1 MINMLYSEKVKRIK
15 ELIKELNTYRNAYY
29 NDKVSLV
36 EDKKY
41 DDLFEELKDL
51 ENNTGLYLSN
61 SPTQSVGYEVQSKL
75 NKVNH
80 DHPMLSLD
88 KTKDFND
95 IIKFKD
101 DKAIVC
107 MLKMDGL
114 TVTLHYNE
122 NGELDKAE
130 TRGNGLVGE
139 DVLKNVK
146 VLSNVPLKIDNAGI
160 PYIIDGEAIIDKDTF
175 NEINSKLPEDEQYS
189 HPRNLA
195 SGTIRQLDTKI
206 TADRNMKFIAWR
218 VIDGDYSNL
227 MSERLDHARD
237 LGFDVVPY
245 ICILESCSL
254 NEYFFK
260 QNSEYMKKWAEK
272 KNYPIDG
279 LVYTYQDI
287 SYGLSLGSTGHHPK
301 HSFAFKFEDDTY
313 ETVLRDIEWST
324 SRSGMVNP
332 VAVFDPVDLDGA
344 ITTRA
349 TLHNVSIMKN
359 LELGIGDTITIYRAN
374 QVIPKVADNLTRS
387 NTYEYPTVCPCCG
400 RPLELKNDGI
410 AEVLYCYNEECPA
423 KVLSKF
429 THFVS
434 KQGMDI
440 DGLSE
445 STLEKLI
452 DRGFIKK
459 YADIYHLDEYAKQIQ
474 SMDGFGKKSYDKLIA
489 SIEKSREVTLEKF
502 LVALGIPL
510 IGRSAAKIISD
521 AFGGDYE
528 SLIEYGPNYRFDELE
543 GFGSSMDDSIQMWLR
558 HVPKIEDC
566 IQNELKFVKEEK
578 KKVIKNDFISG
589 KVFCV
594 TGAFKTMKRSE
605 IEKII
610 TDRGGKLSGSV
621 SSKTSYLLTNE
632 ADSGSS
638 KAKKAQELGTPIMS
652 EEEFLSKIG
661 E

>member
-15 ELIKELNTYRNAYY
+15 GLIKELNTYRNAYY

-41 DDLFEELKDL
+41 DDLFEELKNL
-51 ENNTGLYLSN
+51 EDDTGLYLSN

-95 IIKFKD
+95 IIKFAD
-101 DKAIVC
+101 DKSIIC

-146 VLSNVPLKIDNAGI
+146 VMSNVPLKIDNAGV

-175 NEINSKLPEDEQYS
+175 NEINSKLSEDEQYS

-206 TADRNMKFIAWR
+206 TADRNMQFIAWR

-245 ICILESCSL
+245 TCITEENLQEWVL
-254 NEYFFK
+254 KE
-260 QNSEYMKKWAEK
+260 NSDYMKKWAEK

-287 SYGLSLGSTGHHPK
+287 SYGLNLGSTGHHPK

-313 ETVLRDIEWST
+313 ETILRDIEWST

-344 ITTRA
+344 VTTRA

-400 RPLELKNDGI
+400 RPLELKNNGI

-434 KQGMDI
+434 KQGMNI

-510 IGRSAAKIISD
+510 VGKSAAKIISD
-521 AFGGDYE
+521 SFNGYYD
-528 SLIEYGPNYRFDELE
+528 SLIEYGPRGDFADLE
-543 GFGSSMDDSIQMWLR
+543 GIGSSINDSIQMWLR
-558 HVPKIEDC
+558 HVPKIEDG

-578 KKVIKNDFISG
+578 KKVIENDFISN

-621 SSKTSYLLTNE
+621 SKKTDYLLTNE

-638 KAKKAQELGTPIMS
+638 KAKKAKELGTPIMS
-652 EEEFLSKIG
+652 EEEFLAKIG

>member
-15 ELIKELNTYRNAYY
+15 GLVKELNTYRNAYY

-41 DDLFEELKDL
+41 DDLFEELKNL
-51 ENNTGLYLSN
+51 EDDTGLYLSN

-88 KTKDFND
+88 KTKDFKD
-95 IIKFKD
+95 IIKFAD
-101 DKAIVC
+101 DKDIIC

-146 VLSNVPLKIDNAGI
+146 VMSNIPLKIDNAGV

-175 NEINSKLPEDEQYS
+175 NEINSKLSEDEQYS

-206 TADRNMKFIAWR
+206 TADRNMQFIAWR

-245 ICILESCSL
+245 TCITGKNLQEWVL
-254 NEYFFK
+254 KE
-260 QNSEYMKKWAEK
+260 NSDYMKKWSEK

-332 VAVFDPVDLDGA
+332 VAVFDSVDIEG
-344 ITTRA
+344 TKVSRA

-387 NTYEYPTVCPCCG
+387 NTYVYPTVCPCCG
-400 RPLELKNDGI
+400 EPLELKNDGI

-459 YADIYHLDEYAKQIQ
+459 YADIYNLDKYAKQIQ

-489 SIEKSREVTLEKF
+489 SIEKSRNVKLENF

-510 IGRSAAKIISD
+510 IGKSASKAISN
-521 AFGGDYE
+521 AFNGDYE
-528 SLIEYGPNYRFDELE
+528 SLIEYGPDFDFTQLE
-543 GFGSSMDDSIQMWLR
+543 DFGDSMNVSMHKWLTSC
-558 HVPKIEDC
+558 PDIEVS
-566 IQNELKFVKEEK
+566 IQNELKFIKEEK
-578 KKVIKNDFISG
+578 KEVIENDFIMN

-621 SSKTSYLLTNE
+621 SKKTDYLLTNE

>member
-15 ELIKELNTYRNAYY
+15 GLVKELNTYRNAYY

-41 DDLFEELKDL
+41 DDLFEELKNL
-51 ENNTGLYLSN
+51 EDDTGLYLSN

-88 KTKDFND
+88 KTKDFKD
-95 IIKFKD
+95 IIKFAD
-101 DKAIVC
+101 DKDIIC

-146 VLSNVPLKIDNAGI
+146 VMSNIPLKIDNAGV

-175 NEINSKLPEDEQYS
+175 NEINSKLSEDEQYS

-206 TADRNMKFIAWR
+206 TADRNMQFIAWR
-218 VIDGDYSNL
+218 VVDGDYSNL

-245 ICILESCSL
+245 TCITGKNLQEWVL
-254 NEYFFK
+254 KE
-260 QNSEYMKKWAEK
+260 NSDYMKKWSEK

-332 VAVFDPVDLDGA
+332 VAVFDSVDIEG
-344 ITTRA
+344 TKVSRA

-387 NTYEYPTVCPCCG
+387 NTYVYPTVCPCCG
-400 RPLELKNDGI
+400 EPLELKNDGI

-459 YADIYHLDEYAKQIQ
+459 YADIYNLDKYAKQIQ

-489 SIEKSREVTLEKF
+489 SIEKSRNVKLENF

-510 IGRSAAKIISD
+510 IGKSASKAISN
-521 AFGGDYE
+521 AFNGDYE
-528 SLIEYGPNYRFDELE
+528 SLIEYGPDFDFTQLE
-543 GFGSSMDDSIQMWLR
+543 DFGDSMNVSMHKWLTSC
-558 HVPKIEDC
+558 PDIEVS
-566 IQNELKFVKEEK
+566 IQNELKFIKEEK
-578 KKVIKNDFISG
+578 KEVIENDFIVN

-594 TGAFKTMKRSE
+594 TGVFKTMKRSE

-621 SSKTSYLLTNE
+621 SKKTDYLLTNE

>member
-1 MINMLYSEKVKRIK
+1 MNNMLYSEKVKRIK

-41 DDLFEELKDL
+41 DDLFEELEKL
-51 ENNTGLYLSN
+51 ENDTGLYLSN

-95 IIKFKD
+95 IIKFAGDKD
-101 DKAIVC
+101 IIC

-146 VLSNVPLKIDNAGI
+146 VLSNVPLKIDNAGV
-160 PYIIDGEAIIDKDTF
+160 PYTIDGEAIIDKDTF

-218 VIDGDYSNL
+218 VVDGDYSNL

-260 QNSEYMKKWAEK
+260 QNSEYMRKWAEK

-287 SYGLSLGSTGHHPK
+287 NYGLSLGSTGHHPK

-313 ETVLRDIEWST
+313 ETILRNIEWST

-332 VAVFDPVDLDGA
+332 IAVFDSVNIEGVN
-344 ITTRA
+344 ISKA

-387 NTYEYPTVCPCCG
+387 NTYKYPTTCPCCG
-400 RPLELKNDGI
+400 SELELRTDGI
-410 AEVLYCYNEECPA
+410 SEVLYCNNDNCPA

-434 KQGMDI
+434 KQGMNI

-459 YADIYHLDEYAKQIQ
+459 YTDIYHLDEYAKQIQ
-474 SMDGFGKKSYDKLIA
+474 SMDGFGKRSYDKLIA
-489 SIEKSREVTLEKF
+489 SIEKSREVKLENF

-510 IGRSAAKIISD
+510 IGKSASKSISN

-528 SLIEYGPNYRFDELE
+528 HLIEVGPDFDFTQLEDFGDSMNDSMHKWLTSCPDIEYG
-543 GFGSSMDDSIQMWLR
+543 
-558 HVPKIEDC
+558 
-566 IQNELKFVKEEK
+566 IQNEMKFVKEEK
-578 KKVIKNDFISG
+578 KVIENDFFTN

-594 TGAFKTMKRSE
+594 TGAFNTMKRSE

-621 SSKTSYLLTNE
+621 SKKTDYLLTNE

-638 KAKKAQELGTPIMS
+638 KAKKAKELGTPIMS

>member
-15 ELIKELNTYRNAYY
+15 GLIKELNTYRNAYY

-41 DDLFEELKDL
+41 DDLFEELKNL
-51 ENNTGLYLSN
+51 EDDTGLYLSN

-88 KTKDFND
+88 KTKDFKD
-95 IIKFKD
+95 IIKFAD
-101 DKAIVC
+101 DKDIIC

-146 VLSNVPLKIDNAGI
+146 VMSNVPLKIDNAGV

-175 NEINSKLPEDEQYS
+175 NEINSKLSEDEQYS

-206 TADRNMKFIAWR
+206 TADRNMQFIAWR

-245 ICILESCSL
+245 TCITEENLKEWVL
-254 NEYFFK
+254 KE
-260 QNSEYMKKWAEK
+260 NSDYMKKWAEK

-287 SYGLSLGSTGHHPK
+287 SYGLNLGSTGHHPK

-313 ETVLRDIEWST
+313 ETVLRDVEWST

-359 LELGIGDTITIYRAN
+359 LELGIGDIITIYRAN

-387 NTYEYPTVCPCCG
+387 NTYEYPTRCPCCG

-434 KQGMDI
+434 KHGMDI

-459 YADIYHLDEYAKQIQ
+459 YADIYNLDKYAKQIQ

-489 SIEKSREVTLEKF
+489 SIEKSRNVKLENF

-510 IGRSAAKIISD
+510 IGKSASKAISN
-521 AFGGDYE
+521 AFNGDYE
-528 SLIEYGPNYRFDELE
+528 SLIEYGPDFDFTQLE
-543 GFGSSMDDSIQMWLR
+543 DFGDSMNVSMHKWLTSC
-558 HVPKIEDC
+558 PDIEEG
-566 IQNELKFVKEEK
+566 IQNELKFIKEEK
-578 KKVIKNDFISG
+578 KKVIENDFISN

-638 KAKKAQELGTPIMS
+638 KAKKAKELGTPIMS

>member
-41 DDLFEELKDL
+41 DDLFEELKNL
-51 ENNTGLYLSN
+51 EDDTGLYLSN

-88 KTKDFND
+88 KTKDYND
-95 IIKFKD
+95 IIKFAD
-101 DKAIVC
+101 DKDIIC

-146 VLSNVPLKIDNAGI
+146 VMSNVPLKIDNAGI

-175 NEINSKLPEDEQYS
+175 NEINSKLSEDEQYS

-206 TADRNMKFIAWR
+206 TADRNMQFIAWR

-245 ICILESCSL
+245 TCITEENLQEWVL
-254 NEYFFK
+254 KE
-260 QNSEYMKKWAEK
+260 NSDYMKKWAEK

-287 SYGLSLGSTGHHPK
+287 SYGLNLGSTGHHPK

-313 ETVLRDIEWST
+313 ETILRDIEWST

-387 NTYEYPTVCPCCG
+387 NTYEYPTRCPCCG
-400 RPLELKNDGI
+400 EPLELKNDGV
-410 AEVLYCYNEECPA
+410 AEVLYCNNENCPA

-459 YADIYHLDEYAKQIQ
+459 YADIYNLDKYAKQIQ

-489 SIEKSREVTLEKF
+489 SIEKSRNVKLENF

-510 IGRSAAKIISD
+510 IGKSASKAISN
-521 AFGGDYE
+521 AFNGDYE
-528 SLIEYGPNYRFDELE
+528 SLIEYGPDFDFTQLE
-543 GFGSSMDDSIQMWLR
+543 DFGDSMNVSMHKWLTSC
-558 HVPKIEDC
+558 PDIEYG
-566 IQNELKFVKEEK
+566 IQNELKFIKEEK
-578 KKVIKNDFISG
+578 KKVIENDSISG
-589 KVFCV
+589 KTFCV

-621 SSKTSYLLTNE
+621 SKKTDYLLTNE

-638 KAKKAQELGTPIMS
+638 KAKKAKELGTPIMS

>member
-41 DDLFEELKDL
+41 DDLFEELKNL
-51 ENNTGLYLSN
+51 EDDTGLYLSN

-95 IIKFKD
+95 IIKFAD
-101 DKAIVC
+101 DKSIIC

-146 VLSNVPLKIDNAGI
+146 VMSNVPLKIDNAGV

-175 NEINSKLPEDEQYS
+175 NEINSKLSEDEQYS

-206 TADRNMKFIAWR
+206 TADRNMQFIAWR
-218 VIDGDYSNL
+218 VVDGDYSNL

-245 ICILESCSL
+245 TCITEENLQEWVL
-254 NEYFFK
+254 KE
-260 QNSEYMKKWAEK
+260 NSDYMKKWAEK

-287 SYGLSLGSTGHHPK
+287 SYGLNLGSTGHHPK

-313 ETVLRDIEWST
+313 ETILRDIEWST
-324 SRSGMVNP
+324 SRSGTVNP
-332 VAVFDPVDLDGA
+332 VAVFDSVDIEGVKVS
-344 ITTRA
+344 RA

-359 LELGIGDTITIYRAN
+359 LELGIGDAIIIYRAN

-434 KQGMDI
+434 KHGMDI

-510 IGRSAAKIISD
+510 IGKSAAKAISD
-521 AFGGDYE
+521 AFNGDYE
-528 SLIEYGPNYRFDELE
+528 SLIEYGPTYDFTELE

-558 HVPKIEDC
+558 HVPKIEDG

-578 KKVIKNDFISG
+578 KKVIENDFFMN

-594 TGAFKTMKRSE
+594 TGAFNTMKRSE

-621 SSKTSYLLTNE
+621 SSKTNYLLTNE

>member
-1 MINMLYSEKVKRIK
+1 
-15 ELIKELNTYRNAYY
+15 
-29 NDKVSLV
+29 
-36 EDKKY
+36 
-41 DDLFEELKDL
+41 
-51 ENNTGLYLSN
+51 
-61 SPTQSVGYEVQSKL
+61 
-75 NKVNH
+75 
-80 DHPMLSLD
+80 MLSLD
-88 KTKDFND
+88 KTKDYND
-95 IIKFKD
+95 IIKFAD
-101 DKAIVC
+101 DKDIIC

-146 VLSNVPLKIDNAGI
+146 VMSNVPLKIDNAGV

-175 NEINSKLPEDEQYS
+175 NEINSKLSEDEQYS

-206 TADRNMKFIAWR
+206 TADRNMQFIAWR

-245 ICILESCSL
+245 TCITEENLQEWVL
-254 NEYFFK
+254 KE
-260 QNSEYMKKWAEK
+260 NSDYMKKWAEK

-287 SYGLSLGSTGHHPK
+287 SYGLNLGSTGHHPK

-313 ETVLRDIEWST
+313 ETILRDIEWST
-324 SRSGMVNP
+324 SRSGTVNP
-332 VAVFDPVDLDGA
+332 VAVFDLVDIEG
-344 ITTRA
+344 TKVSRA

-374 QVIPKVADNLTRS
+374 QVIPKIADNLTRS

-489 SIEKSREVTLEKF
+489 SIEKSREVTL
-502 LVALGIPL
+502 
-510 IGRSAAKIISD
+510 
-521 AFGGDYE
+521 
-528 SLIEYGPNYRFDELE
+528 
-543 GFGSSMDDSIQMWLR
+543 
-558 HVPKIEDC
+558 
-566 IQNELKFVKEEK
+566 
-578 KKVIKNDFISG
+578 
-589 KVFCV
+589 
-594 TGAFKTMKRSE
+594 
-605 IEKII
+605 
-610 TDRGGKLSGSV
+610 
-621 SSKTSYLLTNE
+621 
-632 ADSGSS
+632 
-638 KAKKAQELGTPIMS
+638 
-652 EEEFLSKIG
+652 
-661 E
+661 

>member
-15 ELIKELNTYRNAYY
+15 ELIKELNKYRNAYY

-41 DDLFEELKDL
+41 DDLFEELKNL
-51 ENNTGLYLSN
+51 EDDTGLYLSN

-88 KTKDFND
+88 KTKDYND
-95 IIKFKD
+95 IIKFAD
-101 DKAIVC
+101 DKDIIC

-146 VLSNVPLKIDNAGI
+146 VMSNVPLKIDNAGV

-175 NEINSKLPEDEQYS
+175 NEINSKLSEDEQYS

-206 TADRNMKFIAWR
+206 TADRNMQFIAWR
-218 VIDGDYSNL
+218 VVDGDYSNL

-245 ICILESCSL
+245 TCITEENLQEWVL
-254 NEYFFK
+254 KE
-260 QNSEYMKKWAEK
+260 NSDYMKKWAEK

-279 LVYTYQDI
+279 LVYSYEDI
-287 SYGLSLGSTGHHPK
+287 GYGLSLGSTGHHPK

-313 ETVLRDIEWST
+313 ETILRDIEWST

-344 ITTRA
+344 VTTRA

-387 NTYEYPTVCPCCG
+387 NTYVYPTVCPCCG
-400 RPLELKNDGI
+400 EPLELKSDGI
-410 AEVLYCYNEECPA
+410 AEVLYCNNENCPA

-434 KQGMDI
+434 KHGMDI

-459 YADIYHLDEYAKQIQ
+459 YADIYNLDKYSKQIQ

-489 SIEKSREVTLEKF
+489 SIEKSRNVKLENF

-510 IGRSAAKIISD
+510 IGKSASKAISN
-521 AFGGDYE
+521 AFNGDYE
-528 SLIEYGPNYRFDELE
+528 SLIEYGPDFDFTQLE
-543 GFGSSMDDSIQMWLR
+543 DFGDSMNVSMHKWLTSC
-558 HVPKIEDC
+558 PDIEVS

-578 KKVIKNDFISG
+578 KKVIENDFVSG

-621 SSKTSYLLTNE
+621 SKKTDYLLTNE

>member
-15 ELIKELNTYRNAYY
+15 GLIKELNTYRNAYY

-41 DDLFEELKDL
+41 DDLFEELKNL
-51 ENNTGLYLSN
+51 EDDTGLYLSN

-88 KTKDFND
+88 KTKDYND
-95 IIKFKD
+95 IIKFAD
-101 DKAIVC
+101 DKDIIC

-146 VLSNVPLKIDNAGI
+146 VMSNVPLKIDNAGV

-175 NEINSKLPEDEQYS
+175 NEINSKLSEDEQYS

-206 TADRNMKFIAWR
+206 TADRNMQFIAWR
-218 VIDGDYSNL
+218 VVDGDYSNL

-245 ICILESCSL
+245 TGITEENLQDWVLKE
-254 NEYFFK
+254 
-260 QNSEYMKKWAEK
+260 NSEYMKKWAEK

-313 ETVLRDIEWST
+313 ETILRDIEWST

-344 ITTRA
+344 VTTRA

-359 LELGIGDTITIYRAN
+359 LELGIGDTITVFRAN

-387 NTYEYPTVCPCCG
+387 NTYEYPTTCPCCG
-400 RPLELKNDGI
+400 RLLEVKNDGI
-410 AEVLYCYNEECPA
+410 AEVLYCSNEGCPA

-434 KQGMDI
+434 KQGMNI

-459 YADIYHLDEYAKQIQ
+459 YTDIYHLDEYSKQIQ

-489 SIEKSREVTLEKF
+489 SIEKSREVRLENF

-510 IGRSAAKIISD
+510 IGKSASKAISN

-528 SLIEYGPNYRFDELE
+528 QLIEVGPDFDFTQLEDFGDSMNDSMHKWLTSCPDIEYG
-543 GFGSSMDDSIQMWLR
+543 
-558 HVPKIEDC
+558 
-566 IQNELKFVKEEK
+566 IQNEMKFVKEEK
-578 KKVIKNDFISG
+578 KKVVENDFFTNKI
-589 KVFCV
+589 FCV

-638 KAKKAQELGTPIMS
+638 KAKKAKELGTPIMS

-661 E
+661 D